1 MSDLTRDSVR
11 FGEARGRWVLAAA
24 VLGSAIAFLDATVV
38 NVALPAIG
46 EDLDADFAGLQ
57 WTVNGYTLTL
67 AAFLL
72 LGGSLGDRFGRRRVF
87 LVGIVWFGL
96 ASLLC
101 GLAPDVELLVAARV
115 LQGVG
120 GALLTPGSLALISS
134 TFDERDRARAIGAWS
149 ALGGL
154 AGIAGP
160 LVGGLLIEI
169 SWRLVFL
176 LNPPLCAAVVWMSLR
191 HVPESVDP
199 QAARTLDVP
208 GALVGAIGLGALTY
222 GLVGL
227 GEAGASGPVVL
238 SLAAGVLAL
247 VAFVVVEGRTR
258 APMLPLEVFRSRQFS
273 AANLVTFAVYA
284 ALGGVFFLLVV
295 HLQVSSGYSPLAAGL
310 SQLPVVVAMLLLS
323 PRFGALSE
331 RHGPRRFMAAGPLLC
346 GVGAVLLLRVG
357 QGASY
362 LLDVLPAVAV
372 LGVGLG
378 VVVAPLTATVLAAA
392 EQRHAG
398 VASGVN
404 NAVARTA
411 SLLAVAV
418 LPVVAGLTGADYTDA
433 GTFTDGFRTGMV
445 VCAAL
450 LVLGGVLAWATISD
464 GDVRARPWPAAR
476 RDRAPRRRA
485 TGVSGPARTGPGS
498 RR

>member
-1 MSDLTRDSVR
+1 MSEVVR
-11 FGEARGRWVLAAA
+11 FREARGRWVLAAT
-24 VLGSAIAFLDATVV
+24 VLGSAVAFLDATVV

-46 EDLDADFAGLQ
+46 ADLGADFAGLQ

-67 AAFLL
+67 AAVIL

-87 LVGIVWFGL
+87 VVGIVWFGL

-101 GLAPDVELLVAARV
+101 GLAPDVGLLVAARV

-120 GALLTPGSLALISS
+120 GALLTPGSLAIISS
-134 TFDERDRARAIGAWS
+134 TFDAQDRARAIGAWS

-160 LVGGLLIEI
+160 LVGGLLIEV

-176 LNPPLCAAVVWMSLR
+176 INPPLCAAVVWIALK
-191 HVPESVDP
+191 HVPESADP
-199 QAARTLDVP
+199 DAARSIDVP
-208 GALVGAIGLGALTY
+208 GALVGVVGLGALTF
-222 GLVGL
+222 GLVAA
-227 GEAGASGPVVL
+227 GEDRASAPVVVSIVGGL
-238 SLAAGVLAL
+238 LAL
-247 VAFVVVEGRTR
+247 AAFVVVEHRSR

-273 AANLVTFAVYA
+273 SANVVTFAVYA

-295 HLQVSSGYSPLAAGL
+295 HLQVSSGWSALAAGL
-310 SQLPVVVAMLLLS
+310 SLLPVVLAMLFLS

-331 RHGPRRFMAAGPLLC
+331 QHGPRRFMAAGPLLC
-346 GVGAVLLLRVG
+346 AVGAVLLLRVG
-357 QGASY
+357 QDASY
-362 LLDVLPAVAV
+362 VREVLPAVAV
-372 LGVGLG
+372 LGLGLA

-418 LPVVAGLTGADYTDA
+418 LPVVAGITGADYTDA
-433 GTFTDGFRTGMV
+433 ATFTDGFRTGMV
-445 VCAAL
+445 ACAAL
-450 LVLGGVLAWATISD
+450 FAVGGALAWLTID
-464 GDVRARPWPAAR
+464 DAA
-476 RDRAPRRRA
+476 A
-485 TGVSGPARTGPGS
+485 GS
-498 RR
+498 RA